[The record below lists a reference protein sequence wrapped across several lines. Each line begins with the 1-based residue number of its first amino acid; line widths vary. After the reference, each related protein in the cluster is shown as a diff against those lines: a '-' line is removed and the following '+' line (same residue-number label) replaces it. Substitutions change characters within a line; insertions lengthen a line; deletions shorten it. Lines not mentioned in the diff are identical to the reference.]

1 MSYSVVFSP
10 EALSRLDSIEQYIAN
25 EASPLVAARY
35 VDAVVNFC
43 ESLCMFSDRGTMRD
57 DLFPGLRVTNYRGN
71 AVIAFLVDSDSE
83 TVVIVGVFYGGQDHE
98 SALLDEDWSG
108 SV

>member
-10 EALSRLDSIEQYIAN
+10 EALDRLDAIERYIAN

-35 VDAVVNFC
+35 ADAIVNYC
-43 ESLCMFSDRGTMRD
+43 ESLSTFSERGTRRD

-83 TVVIVGVFYGGQDHE
+83 TVIIVGVFYGGQDHE

-108 SV
+108 ST